1 MSDLRDDLAAYKSG
15 RLSEQSSKRVASLLL
30 SEGVK
35 LEGEIQELSNW
46 LAWAYDKL
54 EKTHND
60 QREEEWLEALV
71 EYQDMCNQQEE
82 IRNVV
87 IRGS

>member
-15 RLSEQSSKRVASLLL
+15 RLSEASQRRVGGLLL
-30 SEGVK
+30 EEGVR

-46 LAWAYDKL
+46 LAWAWDKL
-54 EKTHND
+54 EKKPNE
-60 QREEEWLEALV
+60 QKEEEWLEALA
-71 EYQDMCNQQEE
+71 EYENLCDQQQE
-82 IRNVV
+82 IRSVV

>member
-1 MSDLRDDLAAYKSG
+1 MSDLRDDLAAYTSG
-15 RLSEQSSKRVASLLL
+15 RLSAASQRRVGGLLL
-30 SEGVK
+30 EEGVR

-54 EKTHND
+54 EQKPND
-60 QREEEWLEALV
+60 QKEEEWLEALA
-71 EYQDMCNQQEE
+71 EYENLCDQQEE
-82 IRNVV
+82 IRDVV